1 MVIDSEMRKR
11 CHINTNEEGDRFVG
25 IKADSDDVVV
35 YFPVGYHLP
44 ENENDIKRDILHL
57 FQVLAEFTDCSDRV
71 LTMNKFE
78 APQSVD
84 FPINAYLE
92 VINYF
97 MEKNSY
103 YMETEPIY
111 KTRDRGN
118 IDWAKTIQRQKA
130 FIQSNFSPVY
140 TKYTVRE
147 STPNENKLITHIH
160 RHCVYE
166 SFSKL
171 GWLFTPYMPEPP
183 QIPLDVKRFIIA
195 LNDKLAT
202 TFNDKDKKLF
212 RSMKSMLEYMDE
224 KPSETQFYFGTDY
237 FESVWERLVD
247 RVFGIKDKKDYFPR
261 ARWRLRKGKHKEKY
275 PLEPD
280 SIMLHNDKIY
290 VLDAKY
296 YRYGISGNPD
306 HLPDSS
312 SINKQITY
320 GEYIQK
326 QRSMRNESLY
336 NAFIMPYDAAK
347 NYFGFTA
354 PFGNVGEAVGDW
366 KGDTYYYER
375 IQGIVVDTRYLMYH
389 YTGNPRNSIIALAE
403 SIEKSLVE
411 NNGLLPQTSSV

>member
-1 MVIDSEMRKR
+1 MLIDSAIHKR
-11 CHINTNEEGDRFVG
+11 CHINTNEEGDCFVG
-25 IKADSDDVVV
+25 IKADSEDAVV

-44 ENENDIKRDILHL
+44 ENETDIKRDILHL
-57 FQVLAEFTDCSDRV
+57 FQMLAEFTNSSDRV
-71 LTMNKFE
+71 LAVKKFE

-92 VINYF
+92 VIYYF
-97 MEKNSY
+97 MEKNTY
-103 YMETEPIY
+103 FMETEPIY
-111 KTRDRGN
+111 KTRDRGK
-118 IDWAKTIQRQKA
+118 IDWAKTIQKQKA
-130 FIQSNFSPVY
+130 LVQSNCSPVY
-140 TKYTVRE
+140 TQYTVRE

-171 GWLFTPYMPEPP
+171 GWLFTPYMPEKP
-183 QIPLDVKRFIIA
+183 QIPLDIKRFIIA

-212 RSMKSMLEYMDE
+212 RAMKAMLEYMDE
-224 KPSETQFYFGTDY
+224 KTLEKQFYFGTDY
-237 FESVWERLVD
+237 FETVWERLID
-247 RVFGIKDKKDYFPR
+247 RVFGVKNKKDYFPR
-261 ARWRLRKGKHKEKY
+261 TRWRLQKGKHKEKY

-280 SIMLHNDKIY
+280 SIMLHNGKIF

-320 GEYIQK
+320 GEYIQM
-326 QRSMRNESLY
+326 QRSLPNESLY
-336 NAFIMPYDAAK
+336 NAFIMPYNAAK
-347 NYFGFTA
+347 NYFGFSD
-354 PFGNVGEAVGDW
+354 PFGNIGEAVGDW
-366 KGDTYYYER
+366 KVDTYYYER

-389 YTGNPRNSIIALAE
+389 YTGNPKNSIIALAE
-403 SIEKSLVE
+403 SIEKAILE
-411 NNGLLPQTSSV
+411 NNGLLPTASSE

>member
-1 MVIDSEMRKR
+1 MLIDIGIRTR
-11 CHINTNEEGDRFVG
+11 CHVNTNEEGDRFVG
-25 IKADSDDVVV
+25 IKADADDVVV
-35 YFPVGYHLP
+35 YFPVGYNLP
-44 ENENDIKRDILHL
+44 ESETNIKRDILHL
-57 FQVLAEFTDCSDRV
+57 FNVLAEFTDSSDRV

-92 VINYF
+92 VIYYF

-118 IDWAKTIQRQKA
+118 IDWAKTIQRQRA

-147 STPNENKLITHIH
+147 STPNENKIITHIH

-166 SFSKL
+166 SFAKL

-183 QIPLDVKRFIIA
+183 QIPLDVKRFIIV

-202 TFNDKDKKLF
+202 TFNDKDKRLF
-212 RSMKSMLEYMDE
+212 RSMKAMLEYMDE
-224 KPSETQFYFGTDY
+224 KPSEKQFYFGTDY
-237 FESVWERLVD
+237 FESVWERLID
-247 RVFGIKDKKDYFPR
+247 RIFGVKNKKDYFPR
-261 ARWRLRKGKHKEKY
+261 TRWRLRKGKHKEKY

-280 SIMLHNDKIY
+280 SIMLHNNRIY

-296 YRYGISGNPD
+296 YRYGVSGNPD

-320 GEYIQK
+320 GEYV
-326 QRSMRNESLY
+326 QRQRNLPNESLY
-336 NAFIMPYDAAK
+336 NAFIMPYNATK
-347 NYFGFTA
+347 NYFGLTG
-354 PFGNVGEAVGDW
+354 PYGNIGEAVGDW
-366 KGDTYYYER
+366 KGDTYNYER

-389 YTGNPRNSIIALAE
+389 YTGNPRNNIIALAE
-403 SIEKSLVE
+403 SIEQAINE
-411 NNGLLPQTSSV
+411 NKQFIAISGS